1 MKPYTVLGNTFVTC
15 TNHFIASFANVYFSC
30 IRQDHFDEH
39 IFLVII
45 IYRCQRKLG
54 IITFFLTYLLNCL
67 KFYFLYNNEEVF
79 CQPDVTLQWYCDY
92 ACGESRTNF
101 HVAVFYIVLL
111 NILRFTDKFAYYI
124 SDETKYFH

>member
-1 MKPYTVLGNTFVTC
+1 MKPYTMLGNTFVTC
-15 TNHFIASFANVYFSC
+15 TNYFIASFANVYFSC
-30 IRQDHFDEH
+30 IRQDHFDQI

-45 IYRCQRKLG
+45 ILIDFLPKSKSWFIYRCQRKLG
-54 IITFFLTYLLNCL
+54 IISCFQTYHLNCL

-101 HVAVFYIVLL
+101 HVAVFYPCALKH
-111 NILRFTDKFAYYI
+111 FTL
-124 SDETKYFH
+124 H

>member
-39 IFLVII
+39 IFLVI
-45 IYRCQRKLG
+45 YRCQRRLG

-124 SDETKYFH
+124 SNQSK